1 MPKPIISKNKLKPVL
16 ARTNPLLISQ
26 STRAKWMT
34 AGLDPALVGSA
45 AKALAEL
52 LKNLGMQLDA
62 LPKGSTFELLSDFGL
77 IPKAKPVPG
86 SAPGRPPDLRTRLSP
101 PGPRGALKGA
111 AGYHGR
117 DPEIVPG
124 SERHWDRMNT
134 RLQQWATG
142 VITTDGRLVVAG
154 TVSAGEGFSGFFTRE
169 HVMEDHTPSQQTDYI
184 EKVVITR
191 ADGSRAVIVEKRT
204 DGETSRTAEGEPDI
218 IAKYEELRQADED
231 DARAEAEP
239 RGADTGG
246 VSPRTQ
252 DPDNTGGE
260 GMWRHYNPFT
270 RMYLGPRPVNPV
282 HVRPGPETQETIGP
296 RVQIDP
302 RDLASQPGE
311 QVRPLGATP
320 RNIRREAERIN
331 PGPRPPKA

>member
-1 MPKPIISKNKLKPVL
+1 MPKPIPTKTTVKKVL
-16 ARTNPLLISQ
+16 AATPPLLISQ
-26 STRAKWMT
+26 STRAKWIA

-45 AKALAEL
+45 VKALAEL
-52 LKNLGMQLDA
+52 LKNVGIHLDA
-62 LPKGSTFELLSDFGL
+62 LPKGSTYELLSDFGL
-77 IPKAKPVPG
+77 IPKPKRVPG

-101 PGPRGALKGA
+101 PGPQGALKGA

-117 DPEIVPG
+117 APEIVPG
-124 SERHWDRMNT
+124 SERRWDRMNA
-134 RLQQWATG
+134 RLQQWAIG

-154 TVSAGEGFSGFFTRE
+154 TVSAGEGLSGFFTRE
-169 HVMEDHTPSQQTDYI
+169 HVMEDHTPFHQTDYV

-191 ADGSRAVIVEKRT
+191 ADGSQAVIVEKRT
-204 DGETSRTAEGEPDI
+204 DGETSRTAEGDTDI
-218 IAKYEELRQADED
+218 IAKYEELRQADEE

-239 RGADTGG
+239 RGAHTGG

-260 GMWRHYNPFT
+260 GIWRHYNPFT
-270 RMYLGPRPVNPV
+270 RMYLGPRRVNPV

-296 RVQIDP
+296 RVKIDP

-311 QVRPLGATP
+311 QVRPLGTTP
-320 RNIRREAERIN
+320 RNIRRDAERIN